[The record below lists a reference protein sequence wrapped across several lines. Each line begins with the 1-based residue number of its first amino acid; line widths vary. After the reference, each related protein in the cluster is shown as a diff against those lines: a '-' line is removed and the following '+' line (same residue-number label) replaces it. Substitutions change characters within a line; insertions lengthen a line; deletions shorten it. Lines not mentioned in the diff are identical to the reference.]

1 MGIPDRLVSCTEQ
14 VAVLFMHLQI
24 KMKSFRH
31 KQISIDTELK
41 VVILDS
47 PFNLYMVCNYNIAQ
61 LIATYVVCCVCSAK
75 NSRPWERRGRTT
87 RTKRSHD
94 HDTTHCLFSVFCF
107 PSSKFYLLPF
117 EHFPNNQPRAYF
129 VCVLQ
134 SQYL

>member
-47 PFNLYMVCNYNIAQ
+47 PFNLYMVCNYNIA
-61 LIATYVVCCVCSAK
+61 
-75 NSRPWERRGRTT
+75 
-87 RTKRSHD
+87 
-94 HDTTHCLFSVFCF
+94 
-107 PSSKFYLLPF
+107 
-117 EHFPNNQPRAYF
+117 
-129 VCVLQ
+129 
-134 SQYL
+134 